1 MSQIQKIKSLMLI
14 KEVQTQKP
22 VTSPV
27 NIEAVI
33 MVLQQIYKI
42 KPEYLDNINEYSD
55 VDFLNHSLNFG
66 SLIEKNGRLFG
77 LPTQLSVE
85 ILDFISAFILLNVD
99 KLTSL
104 VSDKTQYII
113 PKIKTFFIEG
123 TEHFS
128 QSVANSYEMTYDAYN
143 KEHIAALFSDG
154 ELHIWDTG
162 ELVKEE
168 QLDAWDSEE
177 VINSIEELIYKDKKV
192 NEEVELDNYK
202 SSFTTEEFVSYINS
216 EFDLEMLELI
226 QGVVSSR
233 INTLNTIIDMS
244 NRKEV
249 KGFR

>member
-55 VDFLNHSLNFG
+55 VDFL
-66 SLIEKNGRLFG
+66 
-77 LPTQLSVE
+77 TQLSVE

-154 ELHIWDTG
+154 ELHIWDNG